1 MAGMKPSHA
10 AALSLVGWYL
20 IVPPPA
26 HDPKRPQALV
36 DGLAPI
42 SEWVVQEV
50 FDTARECRE
59 ARDAGKEEFK
69 EALKRSDFG
78 NKPMAKNRID
88 EITLVQKFSEEC
100 VASDD
105 PRLKEK

>member
-1 MAGMKPSHA
+1 MNVRHA
-10 AALSLVGWYL
+10 AALALIGWYL
-20 IVPPPA
+20 MVPPLA
-26 HDPKRPQALV
+26 HDPKEPQALV

-42 SEWVVQEV
+42 SECDVQEV
-50 FDTARECRE
+50 FDTARECKE

-88 EITLVQKFSEEC
+88 EITLVQKSSAEC
-100 VASDD
+100 IATDD